1 MVDAIAVVAASL
13 PVAVVAARAYIGNE
27 NVNATEAAAE
37 AAAADADA
45 AAAAA
50 AASTDAAQQQQ
61 PRQETDARPKAKTRV
76 VEAHRQGM
84 AQRACLTFWS
94 SFRTLPIREKRW
106 DSTPTSC

>member
-13 PVAVVAARAYIGNE
+13 PVAVVAARAYIRNE
-27 NVNATEAAAE
+27 NVNAAEAAAE
-37 AAAADADA
+37 AAAAHADA

-50 AASTDAAQQQQ
+50 AGADA
-61 PRQETDARPKAKTRV
+61 TPKAKTRV

-84 AQRACLTFWS
+84 AQRTCLTFWS